1 MKIEIDIPDP
11 IFFQLGEI
19 AESKDIKI
27 SWLIVHA
34 IRDLLGAETTRL
46 AVARARRER
55 VVALAREGLPD
66 VVICER
72 TGETR
77 DYVATNRR
85 RAGIP
90 ATRSGRITHERK
102 TA

>member
-46 AVARARRER
+46 
-55 VVALAREGLPD
+55 
-66 VVICER
+66 
-72 TGETR
+72 
-77 DYVATNRR
+77 
-85 RAGIP
+85 
-90 ATRSGRITHERK
+90 GRITHERK